1 MPPFVSKFTGPEIDK
16 ALKQSLGNIYGDE
29 LKPGTRLVG
38 EFIEDPIDLNELRI
52 PGQYTSYFYLHGP
65 KQLAEMNGNT
75 PISISVF
82 KNANPEL
89 QLTTGDEQQLSL
101 WQTIIAL
108 SYATESISSA
118 GINAGDIVV
127 NFFYRDLMRDDIN
140 SEGSTSE
147 GYGWQAA
154 LMTSGNT
161 TVINNLRSS
170 STSAALSANMGRY
183 LKKLIDEDDDGVLNL
198 LPCSLP
204 AITAYKASDFFS
216 NHWEFKDE
224 NGMAITP
231 TFNTGRD
238 KFHSNG
244 NFDPVGYF
252 KSLLNDDYVQ
262 LSANT
267 ANNPTVGYV
276 ASLKTD
282 YFVKIRPTDKAYT
295 ASIYVR
301 MAGGAVP
308 VSPWVRVQLY
318 SAQNADKALT
328 KSLSAENT
336 YETDTETN
344 NLMEDTVY
352 PPSVIGTAKLSIAN
366 EPGSN
371 IFPWT
376 KITATIE
383 GVDLFYNDKSEG
395 TSDNAA
401 RYIGM
406 SFGFNFAEPLPDAT
420 QAVSVQFAHA
430 KLERGKIATDSAL
443 TYAEMWHEF
452 NNANYLNSTPIAKT
466 ANPVSGNLKDSQG
479 LIYNNANSSWV
490 NRYITSGGGGGFV
503 AQAYPPDVYEDGSG
517 GYTEYDST
525 NVVDRRKLLWYV
537 YGTGEVGKYTGLFT
551 DNSGGTV
558 EYNCYEG
565 SFYFYDGKKWAQ
577 CESIYTIGTA
587 PPVNTS
593 KLWLDTGELR
603 SNYNASYGP
612 DEPADLKYFD
622 PNVGENGEW
631 RVVGAEPKPAF
642 VIQDTEPTGP
652 DADLMWITTKGVASV
667 PYWKDNPA
675 NPGTKIKTWLPIQ
688 AIWGHNS
695 DT

>member
-1 MPPFVSKFTGPEIDK
+1 MTPFVSKFTGPEIDK

-38 EFIEDPIDLNELRI
+38 EFIENPIDLNELTI

-65 KQLAEMNGNT
+65 KQLADMNGNT

-89 QLTTGDEQQLSL
+89 QLTTGDEQPLSL

-108 SYATESISSA
+108 SYATESIPSA

-127 NFFYRDLMRDDIN
+127 NFFYRDLMQKQLID
-140 SEGSTSE
+140 SAGSTTE
-147 GYGWQAA
+147 GYGWQAS

-161 TVINNLRSS
+161 TVINNLRSDN
-170 STSAALSANMGRY
+170 TSAALSANMGRY
-183 LKKLIDEDDDGVLNL
+183 LKKLIDGDDDGVLNL

-204 AITAYKASDFFS
+204 AITAYKGTDFFS
-216 NHWEFKDE
+216 NYWEFKDE
-224 NGMAITP
+224 DGNNITP
-231 TFNTGRD
+231 AFNMGRD
-238 KFHSNG
+238 KFHLNG
-244 NFDPVGYF
+244 NFDPVSYF

-262 LSANT
+262 LTTNLSND
-267 ANNPTVGYV
+267 PKVGYV
-276 ASLKTD
+276 ANLKTD

-301 MAGGAVP
+301 MAEGSVP
-308 VSPWVRVQLY
+308 VRPWIRVQLY
-318 SAQNADKALT
+318 SAQNVDKVLT
-328 KSLSAENT
+328 KVLSVENT
-336 YETDTETN
+336 YETDNETG
-344 NLMEDTVY
+344 NLMEATEY
-352 PPSVIGTAKLSIAN
+352 PPVVEGTATLSIAT
-366 EPGSN
+366 EPGSSA
-371 IFPWT
+371 FPWI

-383 GVDLFYNDKSEG
+383 GVDLFYNYTSEG

-401 RYIGM
+401 RYVGM
-406 SFGFNFAEPLPDAT
+406 SFGFNFSEPIPDAT
-420 QAVSVQFAHA
+420 QKVSVQFAHA
-430 KLERGKIATDSAL
+430 KLERGKIATDSSL

-452 NNANYLNSTPIAKT
+452 NNANYLNSSPISKT
-466 ANPVSGNLKDSQG
+466 VNPNTGNLRDGQG
-479 LIYNNANSSWV
+479 LIYSGTDNSWV

-503 AQAYPPDVYEDGSG
+503 AQAYPPDKYEDGSG
-517 GYTEYDST
+517 GYSEYDNT
-525 NVVDRRKLLWYV
+525 NIADRRKLLWYV
-537 YGTGEVGKYTGLFT
+537 YGTGETGKYVDVYRD
-551 DNSGGTV
+551 DNGGSV
-558 EYNCYEG
+558 EYDCYEG
-565 SFYFYDGKKWAQ
+565 SFYFYDGKRWSQ
-577 CESIYTIGTA
+577 CESIYTIGDEA
-587 PPVNTS
+587 PVNIT
-593 KLWLDTGELR
+593 KLWLDTGKLR
-603 SNYNASYGP
+603 SNYDASYGP
-612 DEPADLKYFD
+612 DEPADLKYYD
-622 PNVGENGEW
+622 TREEAW
-631 RVVGAEPKPAF
+631 RVVGAEPKPSF

>member
-1 MPPFVSKFTGPEIDK
+1 MPPFVSKFTGPEIDR

-38 EFIEDPIDLNELRI
+38 EYIENPVDLNDLTI
-52 PGQYTSYFYLHGP
+52 PGHYTSYFYLHGP
-65 KQLAEMNGNT
+65 KQLAEMSGNT
-75 PISISVF
+75 PIMISVF

-108 SYATESISSA
+108 SFATESIESA
-118 GINAGDIVV
+118 DINAGDVVV
-127 NFFYRDLMRDDIN
+127 NFFYRDLMRDDIT
-140 SEGSTSE
+140 SEGSTAE
-147 GYGWQAA
+147 GYGWLSA

-161 TVINNLRSS
+161 TVINNLRSD

-198 LPCSLP
+198 LPCSSP
-204 AITAYKASDFFS
+204 AVTAYKTSDFFFK
-216 NHWEFKDE
+216 HWEFKDS
-224 NGMAITP
+224 NGITIAP
-231 TFNTGRD
+231 AFNTGRD

-244 NFDPVGYF
+244 NFDPVAYF

-262 LSANT
+262 LSSNT
-267 ANNPTVGYV
+267 ANDPKVGYE
-276 ASLKTD
+276 ADLKTD
-282 YFVKIRPTDKAYT
+282 YFVKIRPTDKSYT

-301 MAGGAVP
+301 MAGSSVP
-308 VSPWVRVQLY
+308 INPWVRVQLY
-318 SAQNADKALT
+318 SAQNVDKAIT
-328 KSLSAENT
+328 KTLIAENLF
-336 YETDTETN
+336 ETDSETDK
-344 NLMEDTVY
+344 LLEAIEY
-352 PPSVIGTAKLSIAN
+352 PPSVIGKATLSIAN

-371 IFPWT
+371 TFPWT

-383 GVDLFYNDKSEG
+383 GVDLFYNYKSEG

-406 SFGFNFAEPLPDAT
+406 SFGFDFAEPLPEET
-420 QAVSVQFAHA
+420 PEVSVQFSHV
-430 KLERGKIATDSAL
+430 KLERGKIATDSSL
-443 TYAEMWHEF
+443 TYSEMWYEF
-452 NNANYLNSTPIAKT
+452 NNANYLNLTPISKMV
-466 ANPVSGNLKDSQG
+466 NPTSGNLKEGQG
-479 LIYNNANSSWV
+479 LIYSDTNSSWV

-517 GYTEYDST
+517 GFTEYDDT
-525 NVVDRRKLLWYV
+525 NIVDRRKLLWYV
-537 YGTGEVGKYTGLFT
+537 YGTGETGRYVGVYTDGM
-551 DNSGGTV
+551 GGSV
-558 EYNCYEG
+558 EYYCYEG
-565 SFYFYDGKKWAQ
+565 SFYFYDGKKWSQ
-577 CESIYTIGTA
+577 CESIYTIGDN

-593 KLWLDTGELR
+593 KLWLDTSEIR